1 MTEKRKATAAEYVQ
15 QACTGG
21 YLGIPYD
28 QLDCQAFCEQVL
40 KDTGCRWHNWKGSN
54 HMWRE
59 AVYDRA
65 DVGDSKPQ
73 PGEWVFTVR
82 HDGGEVARGYH
93 DDMGNAKH
101 VGLYLGN
108 GEVMHS
114 TTGGVQMSSI
124 SDGRW
129 THHAKVYDV
138 AYLEEDTQPDGV
150 TLDDIMQ
157 DLLDIRDQINT
168 LIEAIEK
175 R

>member
-1 MTEKRKATAAEYVQ
+1 MAKVKADAYVDR
-15 QACTGG
+15 ALTGG
-21 YLGIPYD
+21 YLGTPYK
-28 QLDCQAFCEQVL
+28 QLDCQAFVEQVL
-40 KDTGCRWHNWKGSN
+40 KDCNALSKNWRGSN
-54 HMWRE
+54 QMWRD
-59 AVYDRA
+59 AVYDRSDDMA
-65 DVGDSKPQ
+65 AIQ

-138 AYLEEDTQPDGV
+138 AYPEEDTQPDGV

>member
-1 MTEKRKATAAEYVQ
+1 MKVKADAYVDR
-15 QACTGG
+15 ALTGG
-21 YLGIPYD
+21 YLGTPYEK
-28 QLDCQAFCEQVL
+28 LDCQAFVEQVL
-40 KDTGCRWHNWKGSN
+40 KDCNALSKNWRGSN
-54 HMWRE
+54 QMWRD
-59 AVYDRA
+59 AVYDRSEDMSA
-65 DVGDSKPQ
+65 IL

-138 AYLEEDTQPDGV
+138 AYPEEDTQPDGV

>member
-1 MTEKRKATAAEYVQ
+1 MKVKADAYVDR
-15 QACTGG
+15 ALTGG
-21 YLGIPYD
+21 YLGTPYE
-28 QLDCQAFCEQVL
+28 QLDCQAFVEQVL
-40 KDTGCRWHNWKGSN
+40 KDCNALSKNWRGSN
-54 HMWRE
+54 QMWRD
-59 AVYDRA
+59 AVYDRS
-65 DVGDSKPQ
+65 DDMSTIQ
-73 PGEWVFTVR
+73 QGEWVFTVR

-114 TTGGVQMSSI
+114 TTGGVQMSGI
-124 SDGRW
+124 SDSRW

-138 AYLEEDTQPDGV
+138 AYLEDETQPDGV

-157 DLLDIRDQINT
+157 NLLDIRDKINA

>member
-1 MTEKRKATAAEYVQ
+1 MKVKADAYVDR
-15 QACTGG
+15 ALTGG
-21 YLGIPYD
+21 YLGIPYK
-28 QLDCQAFCEQVL
+28 QLDCQAFVEQVL
-40 KDTGCRWHNWKGSN
+40 KDCNALSKNWRGSN
-54 HMWRE
+54 QMWRE
-59 AVYDRA
+59 AVYDRSDDMA
-65 DVGDSKPQ
+65 AIQ

-138 AYLEEDTQPDGV
+138 AYPEEDTQPDGV

>member
-1 MTEKRKATAAEYVQ
+1 MKVKADAYVDR
-15 QACTGG
+15 ALTGG
-21 YLGIPYD
+21 YLGTPYN
-28 QLDCQAFCEQVL
+28 QLDCQAFVEQVL
-40 KDTGCRWHNWKGSN
+40 KDCNALSKNWRGSN
-54 HMWRE
+54 QMWRD
-59 AVYDRA
+59 AVYDRSDDMA
-65 DVGDSKPQ
+65 AIQ

-138 AYLEEDTQPDGV
+138 AYPEEDTQPDGV

>member
-1 MTEKRKATAAEYVQ
+1 MKVKADAYVDR
-15 QACTGG
+15 ALTGG
-21 YLGIPYD
+21 YLGTPYN
-28 QLDCQAFCEQVL
+28 QLDCQAFVEQVL
-40 KDTGCRWHNWKGSN
+40 KDCNALSKNWRGSN
-54 HMWRE
+54 QMWRE
-59 AVYDRA
+59 AVYDRSDDMA
-65 DVGDSKPQ
+65 AIQ

-138 AYLEEDTQPDGV
+138 AYPEEDMQPDGV

>member
-1 MTEKRKATAAEYVQ
+1 MKVKAEAYVDR
-15 QACTGG
+15 ALTGG
-21 YLGIPYD
+21 YLGAPYK
-28 QLDCQAFCEQVL
+28 QLDCQAFVEQVL
-40 KDTGCRWHNWKGSN
+40 KDCNALSKNWRGSN
-54 HMWRE
+54 QMWRE
-59 AVYDRA
+59 AVYDRSDDMA
-65 DVGDSKPQ
+65 AIQ

-138 AYLEEDTQPDGV
+138 AYPEEDTQPDGV

>member
-1 MTEKRKATAAEYVQ
+1 MAKVKADAYVDR
-15 QACTGG
+15 ALTGG
-21 YLGIPYD
+21 YLGTPYEK
-28 QLDCQAFCEQVL
+28 LDCQAFVEQVL
-40 KDTGCRWHNWKGSN
+40 KDCNALSKNWRGSN
-54 HMWRE
+54 QMWRD
-59 AVYDRA
+59 AVYDRSEDMSA
-65 DVGDSKPQ
+65 IL

-129 THHAKVYDV
+129 THHAKCIDV
-138 AYLEEDTQPDGV
+138 DYGDASSGDGADVRLE
-150 TLDDIMQ
+150 IA
-157 DLLDIRDQINT
+157 DLLERLADVIR
-168 LIEAIEK
+168 LGV
-175 R
+175 

>member
-1 MTEKRKATAAEYVQ
+1 MAKVKAEAYVDR
-15 QACTGG
+15 ALTGG
-21 YLGIPYD
+21 YLGTPYK
-28 QLDCQAFCEQVL
+28 QLDCQAFVEQVL
-40 KDTGCRWHNWKGSN
+40 KDCNALSKNWRGSN
-54 HMWRE
+54 QMWRD
-59 AVYDRA
+59 AVYDRSDDMA
-65 DVGDSKPQ
+65 TIQ

-124 SDGRW
+124 SDSRW

-138 AYLEEDTQPDGV
+138 AYLAEETQPDGV
-150 TLDDIMQ
+150 TLDDIMH
-157 DLLDIRDQINT
+157 DLLDIRDQINA
-168 LIEAIEK
+168 LIEALKK

>member
-1 MTEKRKATAAEYVQ
+1 MKVKADAYVDR
-15 QACTGG
+15 ALTGG
-21 YLGIPYD
+21 YLGTPYN
-28 QLDCQAFCEQVL
+28 QLDCQAFVEQVL
-40 KDTGCRWHNWKGSN
+40 KDCNALSKNWRGSN
-54 HMWRE
+54 QMWRE
-59 AVYDRA
+59 AVYDRSDDMA
-65 DVGDSKPQ
+65 AIQ

-138 AYLEEDTQPDGV
+138 AYPEEDTQPDGV